1 MTSPHPPFPRPVR
14 LHANALK
21 KQGVALDAALQAQ
34 AQAMAQK
41 GKTVL
46 YLVQD
51 RAVLG
56 LLAVADLIR
65 ESSREAVAELQA
77 MGLRVIMLTGDHAA
91 SARAVQMAAGIP
103 ELRAELLPQDKD
115 REIRAL
121 TTDRKSVV

>member
-1 MTSPHPPFPRPVR
+1 
-14 LHANALK
+14 
-21 KQGVALDAALQAQ
+21 
-34 AQAMAQK
+34 MAQK

-91 SARAVQMAAGIP
+91 SARAVQTAVGIP
-103 ELRAELLPQDKD
+103 ELRAELLPLK
-115 REIRAL
+115 
-121 TTDRKSVV
+121 K